1 MNLKGQ
7 EQLLLAIRVATRA
20 HAGQKRKDGTDYIAH
35 PLRVMARAVGANAGL
50 AVMIACVLHDVVE
63 DTSLTLEDL
72 RDLGFDPIVVA
83 TVDYVTRRKGESYKD
98 FIKRCKQHD
107 LARQVKIFD
116 IDDNLEDQ
124 SALEPEEAA
133 FLKTRYT
140 EALQELYV

>member
-1 MNLKGQ
+1 MGLSNQ

-20 HAGQKRKDGTDYIAH
+20 HVSQKRKDGTDYIAH
-35 PLRVMARAVGANAGL
+35 PLRVMARAVSANAGM

-72 RDLGFDPIVVA
+72 LDLGFDSIVVT
-83 TVDYVTRRKGESYKD
+83 TVDHVTRKKGESYKE
-98 FIKRCKQHD
+98 FIQRCKQHD

-116 IDDNLEDQ
+116 INDNLEDQ

-133 FLKTRYT
+133 FLRTRYT
-140 EALQELYV
+140 EALDELDV